1 MENNY
6 RYLIQENGTH
16 RTIADFSY
24 TSPTFLSLKDI
35 LKHLKENFPN
45 VLTPYNFYCV
55 SVYKNGNF
63 DRDCIFSTDEDA
75 DVDLDDDCYL
85 YPYEHILF
93 NMRTDDF
100 VDTIYAQKPLNLK
113 EIRKRMKKADVRKN
127 CPYKVR
133 MYINGFYEKEFK
145 FRTNKNGNV
154 RY

>member
-6 RYLIQENGTH
+6 RYLIQEDGTD

-45 VLTPYNFYCV
+45 VLTPYNFYWV
-55 SVYKNGNF
+55 SVYKNGDF
-63 DRDCIFSTDEDA
+63 DRDCVFSTGEDA
-75 DVDLDDDCYL
+75 DVDLDDDCF
-85 YPYEHILF
+85 YPYKYIVF
-93 NMRTDDF
+93 NMRTDTF
-100 VDTIYAQKPLNLK
+100 VNAIHTQTPLNPK
-113 EIRKRMKKADVRKN
+113 EIRKRMEKADVRKN

-145 FRTNKNGNV
+145 FSTNKNGNV

>member
-6 RYLIQENGTH
+6 RYLIQESETH
-16 RTIADFSY
+16 RVIADFSY
-24 TSPTFLSLKDI
+24 SSPMHLSLKNI

-45 VLTPYNFYCV
+45 VLTTYNFYEV

-63 DRDCIFSTDEDA
+63 DRDCIFSTGAEA
-75 DVDLDDDCYL
+75 DVDLDDVYF
-85 YPYEHILF
+85 YPYEYIIF
-93 NMRTDDF
+93 NMRTGNF
-100 VDTIYAQKPLNLK
+100 VDTIYAQTPLNSK
-113 EIRKRMKKADVRKN
+113 EIRKRMEKADVRKN